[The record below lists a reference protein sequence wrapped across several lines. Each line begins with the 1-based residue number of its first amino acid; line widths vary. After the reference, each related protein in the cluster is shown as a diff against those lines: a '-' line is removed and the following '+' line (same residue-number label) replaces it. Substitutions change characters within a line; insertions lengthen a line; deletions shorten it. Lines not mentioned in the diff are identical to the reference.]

1 MAIFTPRGLKVRL
14 RTDVAFTY
22 LARLHP
28 KVKAFEVLQTV
39 EALELLPSL
48 FAFGAGIF
56 LLFNNYPPYAVALW
70 VFISSYSGG
79 LISLSGRTP
88 AVFIWLSKRLSLIDG
103 YGLFTILLIAVGLFF
118 SEWENTVFYFIGRY
132 SASFIL
138 FLQQM
143 FIGRSLKKKIGNA
156 ITISEMSFFN
166 AYKFHA
172 SRVGATAGIDLR
184 PSELE
189 NGKWFEA
196 YSILES
202 EWPTVTARFTDND
215 IVEEQRKISL
225 RESER
230 ESALQKGQE
239 FLDGFK
245 DMPYNR
251 DRIGQSFISKVNN
264 NPAKE

>member
-1 MAIFTPRGLKVRL
+1 MAIFTPRGLKIRL

-56 LLFNNYPPYAVALW
+56 LLVNNYPPYAVALW

-143 FIGRSLKKKIGNA
+143 FIGRSLKKKFGNA
-156 ITISEMSFFN
+156 VTISEMNFFN

-172 SRVGATAGIDLR
+172 NRVGAKTGLDLR
-184 PSELE
+184 PYELE

-196 YSILES
+196 YSLLES
-202 EWPTVTARFTDND
+202 EWPTITARFTDNE
-215 IVEEQRKISL
+215 IVEEQRLISA
-225 RESER
+225 RER
-230 ESALQKGQE
+230 DIMSAAQKGQE

-245 DMPYNR
+245 KLPYNT
-251 DRIGQSFISKVNN
+251 DRIGQSFISKVNR
-264 NPAKE
+264 ASDKE